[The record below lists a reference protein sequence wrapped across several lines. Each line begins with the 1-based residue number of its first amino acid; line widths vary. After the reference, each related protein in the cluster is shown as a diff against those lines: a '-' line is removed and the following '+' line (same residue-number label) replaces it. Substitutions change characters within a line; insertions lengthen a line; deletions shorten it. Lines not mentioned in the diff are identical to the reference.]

1 MVLFRKRKRERCANG
16 KTDLVL
22 LFPGFAALAR
32 WVASRKAKTEA
43 RQVSRQEAQCFST
56 WRFKGGA
63 ECDSKAVLRPD
74 HFLVTFCV
82 AESRWFY

>member
-22 LFPGFAALAR
+22 LFPGFEALAR

-43 RQVSRQEAQCFST
+43 RQVSRQEVQRFSA
-56 WRFKGGA
+56 WHFKVAGKEQVVEGDRRAGKTTA
-63 ECDSKAVLRPD
+63 EPLSVRTA
-74 HFLVTFCV
+74 F
-82 AESRWFY
+82 